1 MAISA
6 GKIISAQLRVGDV
19 DLPSY
24 RRTEILAKIDSAQQI
39 AGMQRLLFLPSHNP
53 EINKSILNH
62 CRKQGIEV
70 YLWYKVL
77 SDNDIIPENDE
88 LVEDA
93 WGKKGA
99 GETGL
104 WSQIFDAD
112 EAFLFGCPENAKY
125 NRLVLNKCRQEL
137 ENNHYDGL
145 FADILGFPLA
155 SLGIEALFTCF
166 CPSCLA
172 LDSRMQEW
180 RNSCREV
187 KEYIA
192 SCTDNDLRRHGSF
205 GGMARHLGTDQ
216 WFEFRMSSITRLTAR
231 YADLAGEMRIPLG
244 LDVLAPALAR
254 WSGQNYAELGK
265 LVSWLKPRIYC
276 HIYGPSSIPLEYYC
290 FAMGVKKWGR
300 RLSMRAI
307 MEFISN
313 SIGLDLPS
321 TAHNLTPGYFTN
333 DAVREQIAK
342 ARAAAT
348 APVHLGVE
356 CSLHPDYEIGL
367 SEDNIRAFLAA
378 AGNVEGLV
386 LTWNLLYIPD
396 NFLRIIGEQGHP

>member
-1 MAISA
+1 MATHA
-6 GKIISAQLRVGDV
+6 GKIISAQLRVGDI

-24 RRTEILAKIDSAQQI
+24 RRTEILAKIDAAQKL
-39 AGMQRLLFLPSHNP
+39 AGLQRLLFLPSHNP
-53 EINKSILNH
+53 DINKSIIEH
-62 CRKQGIEV
+62 CRIQGIEV

-112 EAFLFGCPENAKY
+112 EAYLFGCPSNAKY
-125 NRLVLNKCRQEL
+125 NRLVFNKCRQEL
-137 ENNHYDGL
+137 ETNQYKGL
-145 FADILGFPLA
+145 FADILGYPLA
-155 SLGIEALFTCF
+155 SLGIEAIFTCF
-166 CPSCLA
+166 CPSCMA

-180 RNSCREV
+180 RNRCREV
-187 KEYIA
+187 REYIS
-192 SCTDNDLRRHGSF
+192 SCTDDDLRKLGSF
-205 GGMARHLGTDQ
+205 SGMTKHLGVDQ
-216 WFEFRMSSITRLTAR
+216 WFEFRTIPIIRLARR
-231 YADLAGEMRIPLG
+231 YADLAKEMGVPLG

-254 WSGQNYAELGK
+254 QGGHNYAELGK
-265 LVSWLKPRIYC
+265 LAAWLKPRIYC
-276 HIYGPSSIPLEYYC
+276 HIYGPSSIPLEFFC
-290 FAMGVKKWGR
+290 EAMGLKKWGR

-307 MEFISN
+307 MELISN

-321 TAHNLTPGYFTN
+321 TAHNLTPVYFT
-333 DAVREQIAK
+333 DEAVREQITK
-342 ARAAAT
+342 ARAATT
-348 APVHLGVE
+348 APVHPGIE

-367 SEDNIRAFLAA
+367 TEDNIRAFLAA

-396 NFLRIIGEQGHP
+396 AFLRIVGEHVR